1 MRQFSRPRLWLGIW
15 VFGWLLCIVLSVIP
29 PLPLGIDATDGDK
42 LGHAL
47 AYATLSAWAV
57 MLFDT
62 TRGRWLAAAS
72 LVALGAAL
80 ELAQGLLTDDRMMD
94 WRDGVA
100 NMTGVML
107 GQCVAWTPLRNL
119 LQRLDAHLFPRR

>member
-1 MRQFSRPRLWLGIW
+1 MREFSRPRLWLGIW

-29 PLPLGIDATDGDK
+29 PLPLGINAPDGDK

-62 TRGRWLAAAS
+62 ARSRWLAAAS
-72 LVALGAAL
+72 LVALGASL
-80 ELAQGLLTDDRMMD
+80 ELAQSQLTDDRMMD
-94 WRDGVA
+94 WRDGIA
-100 NMTGVML
+100 NTFGVLL
-107 GQCVAWTPLRNL
+107 GQGLAWTPLRGL
-119 LQRLDAHLFPRR
+119 LQDLDARLFPSA